1 MTNPLP
7 GVLEVR
13 RDELAQARVVE
24 DPRVAPADGEALLA
38 VERFGLTA
46 NVITYAV
53 AGDALGYW
61 RFFPAGEDG
70 WGRIPAWGFA
80 EVVAGGG
87 GLEPGERLFGYVP
100 MASHLLLR
108 PEARGSTVLDRT
120 PHRAGLPGAYNAYR
134 RVPEPPSRHDARFL
148 VLRPL
153 FLTSFLLADEL
164 EATGRSGAEQV
175 LLTSASS
182 KTALGLA
189 HELAAAGAR
198 VAGVTSP
205 RNVAFVRSTGVYDEI
220 VTYDEVASLD
230 PGVATVAVDMAG
242 DAALRRTVHAHFGDS
257 LRRSVLVGATHAAS
271 ASFAPD
277 PGLPGPEPKLFF
289 APERLQARSR
299 EWGTEML
306 EARLERAF
314 ASLGA
319 WSEQW
324 LRLEESAGPDAAL
337 AAYGS
342 VLAGEVPPDVAKVVS
357 LGA

>member
-1 MTNPLP
+1 MS
-7 GVLEVR
+7 VLEVR
-13 RDELAQARVVE
+13 RDDLAQARVVE
-24 DPRVAPADGEALLA
+24 DPRVALADGEALLA

-53 AGDALGYW
+53 AGDTLGYW
-61 RFFPAGEDG
+61 RFFPASEDG

-80 EVVAGGG
+80 EVVASASDA
-87 GLEPGERLFGYVP
+87 LDEGERLFGYVP
-100 MASHLLLR
+100 MASHMLLR
-108 PEARGSTVLDRT
+108 PEARGPIVLDRT
-120 PHRAGLPGAYNAYR
+120 PHRADLPRAYNVYR
-134 RVPEPPSRHDARFL
+134 RVPEPPSEHDPRVL

-198 VAGVTSP
+198 VVGVTSP
-205 RNVAFVRSTGVYDEI
+205 RNVEFVRSTDVYDEV
-220 VTYDEVASLD
+220 VTYDDVASLD
-230 PGVATVAVDMAG
+230 PGAATVAVDMAG
-242 DAALRRTVHAHFGDS
+242 DAALRRTVHTHFGDS
-257 LRRSVLVGATHAAS
+257 LRRSMLVGATHASS

-277 PGLPGPEPKLFF
+277 PDLPGPEPKLFF
-289 APERLQARSR
+289 APERLQARSK
-299 EWGTEML
+299 EWGPAML

-314 ASLGA
+314 AGLSA
-319 WSEQW
+319 WSERW
-324 LRLEESAGPDAAL
+324 LRVEQAAGPDEAL
-337 AAYGS
+337 AAYAS